1 MTNIR
6 TGGLHKRAVC
16 SPCRLNKI
24 ICQCFL
30 TIKNIRFV
38 ISETRRYTRIGD
50 KRLDVGIGFF
60 SFLKTGALCGGG
72 GEMADERSF
81 LFRVGD
87 KNGVK
92 IIN

>member
-1 MTNIR
+1 M
-6 TGGLHKRAVC
+6 HKRAVC
-16 SPCRLNKI
+16 SPCVLNKKN
-24 ICQCFL
+24 CHRFL

-38 ISETRRYTRIGD
+38 ISKTRRYTRIGD

-81 LFRVGD
+81 WFRVGD
-87 KNGVK
+87 KNGVE